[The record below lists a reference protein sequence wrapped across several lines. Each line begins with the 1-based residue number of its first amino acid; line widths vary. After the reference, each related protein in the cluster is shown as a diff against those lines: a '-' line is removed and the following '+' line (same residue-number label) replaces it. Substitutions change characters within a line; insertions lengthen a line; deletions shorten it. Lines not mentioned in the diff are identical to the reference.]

1 MNILSVL
8 NTCIVINL
16 YYKRLSLE
24 YLHPWLRWVF
34 FRLMPR
40 LLLLNRNKQAT
51 ADATR
56 ERIASLSTT
65 ATTAFDTINESI
77 ISNTPSPIRRQQ
89 QQQHQEQHQQQQ
101 RQHKHLKQKTPG
113 GSRTNRRSMA
123 HVYLTSTST
132 MPTTSSRAT
141 FSTATLPLSKASKRI
156 DKKKMLKPDVRD
168 SPISNLG
175 GGNNSRVVFSAT
187 GQRRVEVVESPKLQL
202 GIKKSDSNDDILL
215 VSSEPDSGGL
225 YRGGKFR

>member
-24 YLHPWLRWVF
+24 YLHPWLRWIF

-51 ADATR
+51 AEATR

-65 ATTAFDTINESI
+65 ATTAFNTLNESI
-77 ISNTPSPIRRQQ
+77 IPNIPSPIR
-89 QQQHQEQHQQQQ
+89 HQQ
-101 RQHKHLKQKTPG
+101 RQHIHLTKHKTPG

-123 HVYLTSTST
+123 HVYLTSTTST
-132 MPTTSSRAT
+132 MPTTSARAT
-141 FSTATLPLSKASKRI
+141 FSTATLPMSKASKRT
-156 DKKKMLKPDVRD
+156 DKKKMLKSDALN
-168 SPISNLG
+168 SPIANL
-175 GGNNSRVVFSAT
+175 GNNSRVVFSAT
-187 GQRRVEVVESPKLQL
+187 GQRRVEVESPKLQL